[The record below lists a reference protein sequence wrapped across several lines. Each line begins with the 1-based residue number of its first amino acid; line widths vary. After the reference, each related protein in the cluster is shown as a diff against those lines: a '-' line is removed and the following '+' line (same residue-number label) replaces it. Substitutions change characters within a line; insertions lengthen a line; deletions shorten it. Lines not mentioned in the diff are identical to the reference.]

1 MHKIPWQRKRNE
13 LQNIWMFIS
22 RGCCPR
28 QILPHAEE
36 IADSVTACAV
46 KNKLSS
52 GVHTDQNVLDLNCH
66 VYVVEATLKNKCM
79 CFQDYDYIVQRAPN
93 RCINRRLLTDLENE
107 LNRSKQQEERIRRPD
122 TVWLLTWREVNRIL
136 KDYIFIY
143 GSVPFSFFR
152 HRLKSTEWP

>member
-1 MHKIPWQRKRNE
+1 
-13 LQNIWMFIS
+13 MFIY

-46 KNKLSS
+46 KNKLRS
-52 GVHTDQNVLDLNCH
+52 GIHTDRNVLDLNCH
-66 VYVVEATLKNKCM
+66 VYVVEATLENKCM

-107 LNRSKQQEERIRRPD
+107 SNRSSNRKREYAARTQFDCSNEER
-122 TVWLLTWREVNRIL
+122 
-136 KDYIFIY
+136 
-143 GSVPFSFFR
+143 
-152 HRLKSTEWP
+152 

>member
-1 MHKIPWQRKRNE
+1 
-13 LQNIWMFIS
+13 MFIY

-46 KNKLSS
+46 KNELRS
-52 GVHTDQNVLDLNCH
+52 GIHTGQNVLDLNCH
-66 VYVVEATLKNKCM
+66 VYVVEATLKNKCT

-93 RCINRRLLTDLENE
+93 TILRCINRRLLTDLENE

-122 TVWLLTWREVNRIL
+122 TV
-136 KDYIFIY
+136 
-143 GSVPFSFFR
+143 
-152 HRLKSTEWP
+152 